1 MDLFCYDSG
10 YDVVHQDKFVIDD
23 DTIPHI
29 SKHGGRIS
37 IDLHPKDKTIVF
49 KQDGAEYAYTQ
60 VSYKV
65 NFELA
70 DYEFVFHKPTPTGL
84 IVEVGQKFAL
94 RNIVSMVLTPFDRAD
109 NENRAIMRSN
119 GYTL

>member
-10 YDVVHQDKFVIDD
+10 YNVVHQDKFTLEDN
-23 DTIPHI
+23 TIPHI

-49 KQDGAEYAYTQ
+49 KQDGVEYAYTQ

-65 NFELA
+65 NFDMEEYA
-70 DYEFVFHKPTPTGL
+70 FKFHKPTSTTL
-84 IVEVGQKFAL
+84 TVEVGQKFAL